1 MRNGIIWRFNLAK
14 APWWDVL
21 FERLIRPTKQCLRKC
36 VRNCTV
42 TYEEFCTVLLEIKGV
57 FNSQPLTCFGKDNIE
72 ESLTPIHLYCGHRVL
87 NPIDGE
93 EYESDYDFNNNREEA
108 LLRKHQLEQ
117 VLQSFWK
124 CWRKD
129 YLLELKSTQVGNK
142 TQESNIKLNNI
153 RQGKYNKKS
162 RGKGCR
168 AQWETYSYNETS
180 PEAFSSRNEWEW
192 YKAFP

>member
-1 MRNGIIWRFNLAK
+1 MKRFVRRRRLPKLILSDNGKTFKADQLKVFNMRNGIIWRFNLAK

-21 FERLIRPTKQCLRKC
+21 FERLIRSTKQCLRKC

-93 EYESDYDFNNNREEA
+93 EYESDHDFNNNHEET
-108 LLRKHQLEQ
+108 LLRKHQLKQ
-117 VLQSFWK
+117 VLQSFWR
-124 CWRKD
+124 CWREKII
-129 YLLELKSTQVGNK
+129 YWSSNQHKLETKLKK
-142 TQESNIKLNNI
+142 AI
-153 RQGKYNKKS
+153 
-162 RGKGCR
+162 
-168 AQWETYSYNETS
+168 
-180 PEAFSSRNEWEW
+180 SSWIT
-192 YKAFP
+192 